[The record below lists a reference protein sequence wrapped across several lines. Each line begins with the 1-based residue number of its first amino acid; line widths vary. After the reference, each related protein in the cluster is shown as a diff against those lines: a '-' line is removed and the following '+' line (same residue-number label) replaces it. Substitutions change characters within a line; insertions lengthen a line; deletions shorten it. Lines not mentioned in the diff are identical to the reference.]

1 VSEGN
6 LVVLFFDKLQVLH
19 LINHA
24 EASPEHR
31 PTYFETTAGPAL
43 WLVGDKGI
51 YLMSNG
57 APAMLA
63 NGELDASGGQKS
75 QRLFVC
81 YAEGC
86 HREDDPVEY
95 WWPIHNAVSDG
106 DDFSITVDQLAE
118 VRDVI
123 ERSYEHIVLVTD
135 GDACKVYTESEFSAA
150 YPAAS

>member
-63 NGELDASGGQKS
+63 NGELDASGGQKP
-75 QRLFVC
+75 QRLFAMRKV
-81 YAEGC
+81 AIG
-86 HREDDPVEY
+86 RTTQLNTGGPSTTRSATAT
-95 WWPIHNAVSDG
+95 IFLSL
-106 DDFSITVDQLAE
+106 SISWLTFA
-118 VRDVI
+118 
-123 ERSYEHIVLVTD
+123 T
-135 GDACKVYTESEFSAA
+135 
-150 YPAAS
+150 